1 MANAPRTEFCKAMRH
16 GNTTSSARHPTP
28 VTTDFDR
35 RVLAYERILKPLIAY
50 MSLSAPGFLDH
61 LTESLAVP
69 AEKSRREQDHSET
82 DDHAE
87 SFYRAVMG
95 LGAAQAAAEK
105 SARSLGRMPKAD
117 QFTNDADYV
126 TREETEAFG
135 RAGKALAR
143 VSRETARPGSRPSVS

>member
-1 MANAPRTEFCKAMRH
+1 MRN
-16 GNTTSSARHPTP
+16 GKPTPFARHPAP
-28 VTTDFDR
+28 ATTDFDR
-35 RVLAYERILKPLIAY
+35 RVQTYERILQPMMAY
-50 MSLSAPGFLDH
+50 MSLSEPRFLDH

-87 SFYRAVMG
+87 LFFRAVMG

-105 SARSLGRMPKAD
+105 SARSLGPMPKAD

-126 TREETEAFG
+126 TREETEAS
-135 RAGKALAR
+135 AALAKP
-143 VSRETARPGSRPSVS
+143 SRE